1 MTREPSTQRGLVAQW
16 TNAWASILD
25 ERRTGSGKLGVAGAY
40 AGAVAGAVFAP
51 VSLLLVELFGLA
63 SSTSVVARLLMPIYM
78 LCFGIAGAVAVGG
91 IAALAAVFPGVST
104 AGANLTGERRAIRW
118 AGWVGSAVG
127 VLTAAA
133 NFYAETTSK

>member
-1 MTREPSTQRGLVAQW
+1 VTGDPTTQRGLVAQW
-16 TNAWASILD
+16 TKAWASILD

-63 SSTSVVARLLMPIYM
+63 SSTSVLAWLFMPIYM
-78 LCFGIAGAVAVGG
+78 FCFGIAGAVAIGG

-104 AGANLTGERRAIRW
+104 AGASLTGERKAIRW
-118 AGWVGSAVG
+118 AGWVGSVVG

-133 NFYAETTSK
+133 NFYAETTNR